1 MQQTSRARLI
11 GFFGRYDPSR
21 LVEVDKLL
29 EEYQGRESQML
40 QVMCTRYGAPIETEL
55 KAFNDKLAELK
66 ASQEGAPGGGIKT
79 SNSSSVLD
87 GMSVNPSPES
97 KKSGGS
103 IGVEY

>member
-21 LVEVDKLL
+21 LVEVDKIL

-55 KAFNDKLAELK
+55 KAFNDKPCGVPK

-79 SNSSSVLD
+79 SNSSSVLEE
-87 GMSVNPSPES
+87 MSVNPSPE
-97 KKSGGS
+97 
-103 IGVEY
+103 